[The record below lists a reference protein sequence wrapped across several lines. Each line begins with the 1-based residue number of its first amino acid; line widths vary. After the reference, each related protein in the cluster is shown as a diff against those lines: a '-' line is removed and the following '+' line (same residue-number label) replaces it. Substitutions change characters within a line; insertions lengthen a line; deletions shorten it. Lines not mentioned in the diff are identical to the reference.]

1 MASEIQRLRK
11 LLAKPGSSSTRSLP
25 TRLGAG
31 WSALLPGTLARE
43 ALTPQPVSEAGGG
56 RAGLGWFI
64 SSRGDIAM
72 HGGAIPGSIASLLI
86 RVRDNQ
92 VQVTMTNRQVPIDRI
107 DDRVLRSWTRSNE
120 ESGAE

>member
-1 MASEIQRLRK
+1 
-11 LLAKPGSSSTRSLP
+11 
-25 TRLGAG
+25 
-31 WSALLPGTLARE
+31 
-43 ALTPQPVSEAGGG
+43 
-56 RAGLGWFI
+56 
-64 SSRGDIAM
+64 M

-120 ESGAE
+120 GKRRRMNPASDGSAPRTDLFSPAPSMVLLIAWPTAALLTAALLITRRDA

>member
-1 MASEIQRLRK
+1 
-11 LLAKPGSSSTRSLP
+11 
-25 TRLGAG
+25 
-31 WSALLPGTLARE
+31 
-43 ALTPQPVSEAGGG
+43 
-56 RAGLGWFI
+56 
-64 SSRGDIAM
+64 M